1 MRSAPHN
8 ANLNLRVTQVFA
20 DEVNEEF
27 EPGAYVSGGV
37 TYRNPRRKEE
47 LQKAIEVLAELAAPP
62 IVYSADP
69 CRALPPMIL
78 TMPPLLFRM
87 CGQTARVMRT

>member
-20 DEVNEEF
+20 DEVNEGSSR
-27 EPGAYVSGGV
+27 GAYVSGGV

-62 IVYSADP
+62 WHLGVAALLGKWPVRPLVKS
-69 CRALPPMIL
+69 RA
-78 TMPPLLFRM
+78 R
-87 CGQTARVMRT
+87 CACHN